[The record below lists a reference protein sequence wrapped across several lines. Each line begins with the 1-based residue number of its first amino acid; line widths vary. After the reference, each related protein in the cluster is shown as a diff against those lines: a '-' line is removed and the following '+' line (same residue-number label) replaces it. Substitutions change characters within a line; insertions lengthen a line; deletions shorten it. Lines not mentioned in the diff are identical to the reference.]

1 MRVYIVWVKDK
12 KDTLKNP
19 PSRMFRDYLTGRP
32 YSWDTRENDSPA
44 WLFSFQSCAPHMAL
58 LWVNFS
64 RNPLILHLSLIF
76 HQLNTKPNTI
86 KSHKIQGNKLK
97 QLQHFLLW
105 NKANI
110 QHSCKSQ
117 LYKHYNGEPE
127 SALHALWKCPGLSQI
142 WSSFLELKLQQS
154 QNFSSILSLITHGQK
169 EGDLL
174 EKVAMLL

>member
-1 MRVYIVWVKDK
+1 MRVYIVWVKNK
-12 KDTLKNP
+12 KDTFKNP
-19 PSRMFRDYLTGRP
+19 LGRMFRDYLTRRSYP
-32 YSWDTRENDSPA
+32 WDIHENDSLA
-44 WLFSFQSCAPHMAL
+44 RLFSFQSCAPHMAL
-58 LWVNFS
+58 LRVSYS
-64 RNPLILHLSLIF
+64 RNPLILYLSLIL

-97 QLQHFLLW
+97 QLQHFLSW

-110 QHSCKSQ
+110 KHSCKSQ
-117 LYKHYNGEPE
+117 LYKHYNGKPE
-127 SALHALWKCPGLSQI
+127 SALHALWKYAGLSQI
-142 WSSFLELKLQQS
+142 KSSFLELKLQQS

>member
-19 PSRMFRDYLTGRP
+19 PGRMFRDYLTGRP

-76 HQLNTKPNTI
+76 HQLNIKPNTI